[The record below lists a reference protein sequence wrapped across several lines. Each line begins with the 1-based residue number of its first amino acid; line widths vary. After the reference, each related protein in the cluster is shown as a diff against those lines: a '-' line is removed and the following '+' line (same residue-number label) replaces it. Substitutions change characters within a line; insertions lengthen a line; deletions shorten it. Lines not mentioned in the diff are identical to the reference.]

1 MNNYFLL
8 VGMLRRRFLEEPT
21 ATVAKPLRDG
31 PAIGSLW
38 EIDTED
44 PFPSKHYPIKVLEVK
59 DGWVRYR
66 ISRWCPDERAKCKI
80 FYLVYR
86 PANNEGKVTA
96 NVR

>member
-8 VGMLRRRFLEEPT
+8 IGMLRRRFFEEPT
-21 ATVAKPLRDG
+21 TAVAKPLREV

-66 ISRWCPDERAKCKI
+66 INRWWPDERVKCET

-86 PANNEGKVTA
+86 AASVAVEG
-96 NVR
+96 R